1 MFFFDQHFKRH
12 SSAVL
17 ISNLSLPGEAIHDAV
32 EESDYMRAEAF
43 AEAGLKDVNIL
54 NNMVYINILYIYIY
68 DKLNIL

>member
-1 MFFFDQHFKRH
+1 M
-12 SSAVL
+12 L

-54 NNMVYINILYIYIY
+54 NNMVYINILYIYIH
-68 DKLNIL
+68 I